1 MIRVRHAPG
10 ATARKS
16 PEDRALPKSRSRRC
30 AIFGAVDKPLVIV
43 NPRSGGGIS
52 EKGWAGVVGPLGDGL
67 GAFDARFT
75 ERPGHARTI
84 AREEAARGRKL
95 VIALGGD
102 GTISEVADGLVA
114 AGGKAELGIIPRGT
128 GGDFRRSLGIENQLF
143 AAAEHVRKSLPRN
156 IDVGRVTYRAH
167 DGEQMSRHFV
177 NVTSVGFSS
186 VVAERAN
193 RASKR
198 LGGKVSFLSAVVRSL
213 VTYDNAE
220 VMVSIDD
227 GEPRRMTLL
236 LAAVG
241 NGRFFGGGMKICPE
255 AILDDGHFDFVTV
268 GDLGRIEVLAKIHR
282 IYSGNHLSMKE
293 VRQVRCRRLRVTPVN
308 NKAEIPLEIDGETP
322 GHLPAS
328 FELLKGA
335 LRLRA

>member
-1 MIRVRHAPG
+1 
-10 ATARKS
+10 
-16 PEDRALPKSRSRRC
+16 
-30 AIFGAVDKPLVIV
+30 VDKPVVIA
-43 NPRSGGGIS
+43 NPRSGGGLS
-52 EKGWAGVVGPLGDGL
+52 EKRWASVVGPLGDGL
-67 GAFDARFT
+67 GAFDTRLT

-84 AREEAARGRKL
+84 AYEEATAGRRL

-114 AGGKAELGIIPRGT
+114 AGGKAEFGVIPRGT
-128 GGDFRRSLGIENQLF
+128 GGDFRRSLDIENRIF
-143 AAAEHVRKSLPRN
+143 AAAERVRKSVPRN
-156 IDVGRVTYRAH
+156 IDVGRVSYLAH
-167 DGEQMSRHFV
+167 DGKQESRHFV

-198 LGGKVSFLSAVVRSL
+198 LGGRVSFLSAVIRSL
-213 VTYDNAE
+213 VSYDNAE
-220 VMVSIDD
+220 VMVSVDD
-227 GEPRRMTLL
+227 GEARRMTLL

-293 VRQVRCRRLRVTPVN
+293 VGQVRCQRLRVSPVDRR
-308 NKAEIPLEIDGETP
+308 AEIPLEIDGETP
-322 GHLPAS
+322 GRLPAS

-335 LRLRA
+335 LRIRA